1 MIKLRIADKN
11 DAQQLAPIYA
21 YYVENTAISFEYSA
35 PTVEEFESRVLH
47 KLEKYPFIVAAEN
60 GRCIGYAY
68 ASQFRERESYDWSV
82 ELSVYVDKEHLK
94 KGVGTRLY
102 GALLELLALQ
112 NFAIAYSLIA
122 LPNPSSVALHE
133 RFGFVSF
140 GVSRAVGFKNQA
152 WHDVI
157 WYEKKLNYFE
167 NEQALPIIPFPNLDK
182 KTVAEILA
190 KH

>member
-1 MIKLRIADKN
+1 M
-11 DAQQLAPIYA
+11 
-21 YYVENTAISFEYSA
+21 
-35 PTVEEFESRVLH
+35 
-47 KLEKYPFIVAAEN
+47 
-60 GRCIGYAY
+60 
-68 ASQFRERESYDWSV
+68 
-82 ELSVYVDKEHLK
+82 K

-102 GALLELLALQ
+102 GALLELLTLQ

>member
-35 PTVEEFESRVLH
+35 PTVEEFESRILH

-102 GALLELLALQ
+102 GALLELLPCRILR
-112 NFAIAYSLIA
+112 
-122 LPNPSSVALHE
+122 LPTRLSHCRIQAVLLCTS
-133 RFGFVSF
+133 GSVSF
-140 GVSRAVGFKNQA
+140 HSAFQRLSASKTKPGTMLYGM
-152 WHDVI
+152 
-157 WYEKKLNYFE
+157 KKS
-167 NEQALPIIPFPNLDK
+167 
-182 KTVAEILA
+182 
-190 KH
+190 